1 MMLGSSRGRS
11 GAGVRAELLPGAVAL
26 ARLTGAPLLMGIAHR
41 AADYRH
47 QVLEISAP
55 VPAPHS
61 EGCHISLPD

>member
-1 MMLGSSRGRS
+1 
-11 GAGVRAELLPGAVAL
+11 VRAELLPGAVAL